1 MDEPEEV
8 EDAKMGWAGGL
19 KSEISK
25 AQEVEI
31 LPLNTQLPT
40 LATKS
45 KNILK
50 KKSDHTIEIFKK
62 TTYGNE
68 VLLEGV

>member
-1 MDEPEEV
+1 MDESEEV

-40 LATKS
+40 LATKFN
-45 KNILK
+45 KNE

-62 TTYGNE
+62 TIYGNE
-68 VLLEGV
+68 VLLEVA

>member
-1 MDEPEEV
+1 MDESEEV
-8 EDAKMGWAGGL
+8 EDAKMGWEGGL

-31 LPLNTQLPT
+31 LPLN
-40 LATKS
+40 KE
-45 KNILK
+45 KFW
-50 KKSDHTIEIFKK
+50 KKSDHTIEIFRKK
-62 TTYGNE
+62 TYGNE

>member
-40 LATKS
+40 LATK
-45 KNILK
+45 LK
-50 KKSDHTIEIFKK
+50 KNFEKNL
-62 TTYGNE
+62 TTP
-68 VLLEGV
+68 

>member
-8 EDAKMGWAGGL
+8 EDAKMGWVGGL

-40 LATKS
+40 LATK
-45 KNILK
+45 LK
-50 KKSDHTIEIFKK
+50 KIFEKSL
-62 TTYGNE
+62 TTP
-68 VLLEGV
+68 